1 MISVRSEVRRKR
13 QAEDSGV
20 NYKAVY
26 SRVMAVMTTKFNAKE
41 LTEEQKANATLAII
55 STQTMLGSYSFDVLG
70 LEKANLTQDEIL
82 QTLQI
87 YQEANNMTDHQ
98 SQQIAQLSVDTQVRR
113 TTATMKGNEIIFIVL
128 RFGWFRSCRLCS
140 D

>member
-82 QTLQI
+82 QTLQT

-98 SQQIAQLSVDTQVRR
+98 SQQIAQLSVDTQVRK

>member
-98 SQQIAQLSVDTQVRR
+98 SQQIAQLSVDTQARR
-113 TTATMKGNEIIFIVL
+113 TTATMKGNEIVFIVL

>member
-1 MISVRSEVRRKR
+1 MRRKR

>member
-1 MISVRSEVRRKR
+1 M
-13 QAEDSGV
+13 

-98 SQQIAQLSVDTQVRR
+98 SQQIAQLSVDTQVRK

>member
-113 TTATMKGNEIIFIVL
+113 TTATMKGNENIFIVL

>member
-98 SQQIAQLSVDTQVRR
+98 SQQIAQLSVDTQVRK

>member
-1 MISVRSEVRRKR
+1 M
-13 QAEDSGV
+13 
-20 NYKAVY
+20 
-26 SRVMAVMTTKFNAKE
+26 
-41 LTEEQKANATLAII
+41 AII

-98 SQQIAQLSVDTQVRR
+98 SQQIAQLSVDTQVRK

>member
-1 MISVRSEVRRKR
+1 MRRKR

-98 SQQIAQLSVDTQVRR
+98 SQQIAQLSVDTQVRK

>member
-20 NYKAVY
+20 NDKAVY

-98 SQQIAQLSVDTQVRR
+98 SQQIAQLSVDTQVRK

>member
-20 NYKAVY
+20 DYKAVY

-98 SQQIAQLSVDTQVRR
+98 SQQIAQLSVDTQVRK

>member
-98 SQQIAQLSVDTQVRR
+98 SQQIAQLSVDTQVRK
-113 TTATMKGNEIIFIVL
+113 TIATMKGNEIVFIVL